1 MAKVTLVG
9 LMYSPWTQRA
19 RWALRHH
26 GIKHD
31 FQAYLPIV
39 GEPMLR
45 LKTGRWRGRISVPVL
60 LTPHGAVTDSI
71 DIARHADSIGTGKK
85 LYDGH
90 EAAVKKWAAVAE
102 TALDAARGLVLRAI
116 DASPEAQAESV
127 SLPLPR
133 ILKGPTARFGTAMV
147 RRKWKAE
154 LPEAEAE
161 SRVAGVLDQLREA
174 LGGKKDAYLDG
185 DFSLADM
192 VMAGVVQ
199 TVKPVDDRFVRLQPA
214 TRAAWT
220 RPALAARYGD
230 LVEWRDALYEKHAT
244 ARTS

>member
-31 FQAYLPIV
+31 FQHYLPVV

-45 LKTGRWRGRISVPVL
+45 VKTRNFTKRVSVPVL

-71 DIARHADSIGTGKK
+71 AIARHADSIGKGAK

-90 EAAVKKWAAVAE
+90 EAAVEKWTAIAE

-116 DASPEAQAESV
+116 EASPEAQAESV

-133 ILKGPTARFGTAMV
+133 ALKGPTARFGTAMV
-147 RRKWKAE
+147 GWKWKAN

-161 SRVAGVLDQLREA
+161 ARIASVLEQLRAA
-174 LGGKKDAYLDG
+174 LGGKKDAYVDG
-185 DFSLADM
+185 SFSLADI

-199 TVKPVDDRFVRLQPA
+199 AIKPVDDRFIRLQPA

-220 RPALAARYGD
+220 RPALAARFAD
-230 LVEWRDALYEKHAT
+230 LVEWRDALFEKHAP
-244 ARTS
+244 A

>member
-9 LMYSPWTQRA
+9 LTYSPWTIRA

-31 FQAYLPIV
+31 FQEYLPVV

-45 LKTGRWRGRISVPVL
+45 LKTGNWLGRVSVPVL
-60 LTPHGAVTDSI
+60 LTPHGAVSDSI
-71 DIARHADSIGTGKK
+71 AIARHADSIGKGAK
-85 LYDGH
+85 LFDGH
-90 EAAVKKWAAVAE
+90 EAAVARWTETAE
-102 TALDAARGLVLRAI
+102 IALDAARGLVLRAI

-133 ILKGPTARFGTAMV
+133 ALKGPTARFGTAMIGW
-147 RRKWKAE
+147 KWKARLSE
-154 LPEAEAE
+154 SEAE
-161 SRVAGVLDQLREA
+161 SRMIGVLEELRAA

-185 DFSLADM
+185 TFSLADV

-199 TVKPVDDRFVRLQPA
+199 CIQPVADRFVPVAPA
-214 TRAAWT
+214 TRAARP
-220 RPALAARYGD
+220 RPALAARVPD
-230 LVEWRDALYEKHAT
+230 LIEWRDALYEKHAS
-244 ARTS
+244 A